1 MKNFNKYLH
10 YTILLTLVNFYFAFS
25 QINHE
30 QFYNNFQN
38 ANLKD
43 KVKMVANEQYENIK
57 VIFPLISDTLEKI
70 KKNIYLKTN
79 YKEARFYFDKIDINI
94 DAYHKNYA
102 KAISKLLK
110 TLNENCSTL
119 DDSLWCYINLKNC
132 YLEIKDG
139 IKAIDM
145 NRFVEQNYNNR
156 QDKTLEYGES
166 KSKLYSSIGMYQ
178 ESIIERKKERTWPK
192 NLPMF
197 VDVSLYND
205 IGHFYNKLNQ
215 FDSAIHCFVLAK
227 NALKRIPITAQ
238 TEKTI
243 KFYYGLIGGNLA
255 YSKFYNG
262 NYAEA
267 IPLLEADVAASTIA
281 KEYRSAYNANLMLIK
296 VYLKLKKPQTVK
308 KYLDSIRVIQERYP
322 DMFCDSKV
330 NLIYGEYY
338 NLIKDYKMASQYYY
352 HYIQSNDSVLSIE
365 KERHFINQ
373 SVAYNV
379 QNKEL
384 ELRQKNII
392 LANAK
397 LEESKQKTYRAYT
410 VTGIVLLI
418 AIIILLILNNQYSK
432 KREKELA
439 QINKQIQSQ
448 NIVIEQSLKEKEI
461 LLKEIHHR
469 VKNNL
474 QIITSMLSLQISKTN
489 SEDSKFILNEAKQ
502 RIASIALTHQMLY
515 QKGNFSSLQLNDFIS
530 KLILQIESTISQ
542 NNVSITLNIQPNNT
556 SVNIDT
562 AIPLGLIVNEILT
575 NCFKHAFP
583 NNRSGNIAVTLVKEL
598 NKTVL
603 TISDN
608 GIGFNVE
615 NTLQNKSLGLEL
627 IEILSDQLSASL
639 KTINDNGTKY
649 ILTLKTP

>member
-322 DMFCDSKV
+322 DMFCDSKI

-338 NLIKDYKMASQYYY
+338 NLIKDYKMAAQYYN

>member
-1 MKNFNKYLH
+1 
-10 YTILLTLVNFYFAFS
+10 
-25 QINHE
+25 
-30 QFYNNFQN
+30 
-38 ANLKD
+38 
-43 KVKMVANEQYENIK
+43 
-57 VIFPLISDTLEKI
+57 
-70 KKNIYLKTN
+70 
-79 YKEARFYFDKIDINI
+79 
-94 DAYHKNYA
+94 
-102 KAISKLLK
+102 
-110 TLNENCSTL
+110 
-119 DDSLWCYINLKNC
+119 
-132 YLEIKDG
+132 
-139 IKAIDM
+139 M

-338 NLIKDYKMASQYYY
+338 NLIKDYKMAAQYYN

-502 RIASIALTHQMLY
+502 RIASIALTHQILY

>member
-322 DMFCDSKV
+322 DMFCDSKI

-338 NLIKDYKMASQYYY
+338 NLIKDYKMAAQYYN

-384 ELRQKNII
+384 ELWQKNII

>member
-308 KYLDSIRVIQERYP
+308 KYLDSILVIQERYP

-397 LEESKQKTYRAYT
+397 LEESKQKIYRAYT

-583 NNRSGNIAVTLVKEL
+583 NNRSGNIVVTLVKEL